1 MLLSST
7 SCCLHVPRTRAC
19 SHMCIHHLYIH
30 VYIQNLR
37 IHVYLYMHK
46 YAFMCICTCTS
57 IHSCASVHAQVYPCI
72 HIHLHM
78 NIQKNAAIYM
88 SPERMQAKPYSYA
101 ADVWALGII
110 TTECAVGRLQPTPK
124 TPYLQPNSH
133 PQLQNQPSEQL

>member
-7 SCCLHVPRTRAC
+7 LDTACCSLPQVAVFTSPEREHARTC
-19 SHMCIHHLYIH
+19 
-30 VYIQNLR
+30 VYIISTYMCTYR
-37 IHVYLYMHK
+37 IC
-46 YAFMCICTCTS
+46 AFMCICTCTS
-57 IHSCASVHAQVYPCI
+57 THSCASVHAQVYPCI

-110 TTECAVGRLQPTPK
+110 TTECAVGRLQPTPQ